1 MNFYYKI
8 FKPKKHILKS
18 GKEVYEYPSLTTPIV
33 IILLLF
39 TALSVK
45 ITGFSLNTLI
55 RNFHQL
61 FAILKPM
68 FKPNF
73 SYFSSVVRPLLDT
86 IKMSFLGSFLGA
98 VVAVPFAFLASENM
112 VKNKVLNWIVRL
124 LFSIIRTIPTLVS
137 ALIATYIF
145 GLGTF
150 AGTVA
155 IFLFSFSYVGKLT
168 YEQIETV
175 NMGAFEAMI
184 SMGFT
189 KVMAFFKAIIPE
201 ILPFYLSTALYNF
214 EGNVRYAAILGYVG
228 AGGLG
233 LLINENINWRDYNRV
248 GTILLML
255 LLTVFIIENISS
267 HFRKKLN

>member
-1 MNFYYKI
+1 MNLYYKI
-8 FKPKKHILKS
+8 FKPKKYITES
-18 GKEVYEYPSLTTPIV
+18 GKEVVEYPGFTIPV
-33 IILLLF
+33 IILLLLF
-39 TALSVK
+39 TAISVRV
-45 ITGFSLNTLI
+45 TGFSLNTLVK
-55 RNFHQL
+55 NSHKL
-61 FAILKPM
+61 SAILVPM

-73 SYFSSVVRPLLDT
+73 SYFSSVVGPLLDT

-98 VVAVPFAFLASENM
+98 VVSVPFAFLASHNM
-112 VKNKVLNWIVRL
+112 VKSKIINWIVKL
-124 LFSIIRTIPTLVS
+124 IFSVLRTIPTLVS
-137 ALIATYIF
+137 ALIATYVF
-145 GLGTF
+145 GLGAF

-155 IFLFSFSYVGKLT
+155 IFIFSFSYVGKLT

-189 KVMAFFKAIIPE
+189 RTMAFFKSIVPE

-233 LLINENINWRDYNRV
+233 LLINENINWRDYNCV
-248 GTILLML
+248 GMILLTL
-255 LLTVFIIENISS
+255 LVTVFVIENISA
-267 HFRKKLN
+267 HFRRKLN